1 MDGTPRAM
9 ADFATGFN
17 KLLGVLRDLGIPHA
31 VGGSLASSVHGS
43 ARTTVDIDIVARF
56 DGARLDDF
64 VARLETDF
72 SLAPEAIFEAVRA
85 GRPFNLIHVDS
96 AYKFDL
102 FPVPA
107 DPYYRQE
114 LERRLPAQLS
124 LAGEVVSFPVV
135 TAEDRFSQNSFGI
148 APAARFPNVNSM
160 TLRGSSRSRKDALT
174 TPTFSAGQATSAL
187 PTCSSP

>member
-1 MDGTPRAM
+1 M

-107 DPYYRQE
+107 DPYYRQA

-135 TAEDRFSQNSFGI
+135 TAEDSILTKLVWYRSGGEVSERQLNDIKGI
-148 APAARFPNVNSM
+148 LAVQEGRLDHPYLQRWASHLGVTDLLES
-160 TLRGSSRSRKDALT
+160 LI
-174 TPTFSAGQATSAL
+174 
-187 PTCSSP
+187 